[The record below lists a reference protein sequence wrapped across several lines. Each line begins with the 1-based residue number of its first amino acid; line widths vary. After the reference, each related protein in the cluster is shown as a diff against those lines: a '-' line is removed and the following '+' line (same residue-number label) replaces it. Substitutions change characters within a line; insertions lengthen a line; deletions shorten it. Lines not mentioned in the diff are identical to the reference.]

1 MKGNNMRR
9 EQKIPQGSCPA
20 RNRLEADRYPEA
32 RRRLIQDMRTRNGG
46 DLMSRIVSRDNMVQA
61 YKHVRKNGGAAGV
74 DGMTLDGMKIYLS
87 EHYETLIRSISDGS
101 YRPLPVRRVEIP
113 KPDGGVRLLGVP
125 TVIDRMVQQAVAQV
139 LMPIFERTF
148 SDSSYGFRP
157 GRSAKMAIQ
166 KARDLYNSGY
176 RHVVDLDLSKYFDTI
191 NHELLLNMIREEVQ
205 DKAVVQL
212 IKHFLK
218 SGVMVNGILSATDT
232 GSPQGGPLSPLLSN
246 IYLTKFDREME
257 KRGHKFVR
265 YADDVNVYVR
275 SRRSAQRVMA
285 SCKQYLETKLKLKV
299 NETKSKAGSP
309 LKLKFLGF
317 SLRSTTAGQASIRI
331 HEKSIDRFK
340 IKIRELLKRN
350 QGRSIKT
357 VLDRLNLYTRGW
369 LNYYSIADAKKF
381 IQRMNELIGR
391 KIRAYIWKQWKR
403 IKCRSV
409 NLQSYGVP
417 RSKAWEW
424 ANTRQGIWRI
434 AGAWIMTTTITNKQ
448 LERLGYDDI
457 LKRYITLHS
466 NC

>member
-1 MKGNNMRR
+1 
-9 EQKIPQGSCPA
+9 
-20 RNRLEADRYPEA
+20 
-32 RRRLIQDMRTRNGG
+32 
-46 DLMSRIVSRDNMVQA
+46 
-61 YKHVRKNGGAAGV
+61 
-74 DGMTLDGMKIYLS
+74 
-87 EHYETLIRSISDGS
+87 
-101 YRPLPVRRVEIP
+101 
-113 KPDGGVRLLGVP
+113 
-125 TVIDRMVQQAVAQV
+125 
-139 LMPIFERTF
+139 
-148 SDSSYGFRP
+148 
-157 GRSAKMAIQ
+157 
-166 KARDLYNSGY
+166 
-176 RHVVDLDLSKYFDTI
+176 
-191 NHELLLNMIREEVQ
+191 
-205 DKAVVQL
+205 
-212 IKHFLK
+212 
-218 SGVMVNGILSATDT
+218 MVNGILSATDT

-275 SRRSAQRVMA
+275 SRRSAQRVMT
-285 SCKQYLETKLKLKV
+285 SCKHYLETKLKLKV

-340 IKIRELLKRN
+340 MKIRELLKRN

-369 LNYYSIADAKKF
+369 LNYYSIADAKSF
-381 IQRMNELIGR
+381 VQRMNGLIGR

-403 IKCRSV
+403 IKCRFE
-409 NLQSYGVP
+409 NLQRYGVS

-424 ANTRQGIWRI
+424 ANTRLGIWRI

-448 LERLGYDDI
+448 LEYLGYDDI
-457 LKRYITLHS
+457 LRRYITLHS